1 MIMGNDCGPRA
12 VEYARQCGYDFIF
25 PSATSTGPRHLAPK
39 DSASRAAQ
47 PDGRP
52 TPVPAT
58 RLSCVPG
65 IVPTAV
71 ARPSQQR
78 AATVD
83 PTAPGAAGYRLVPLL
98 RCRDLLFGG
107 LVVGL
112 ASWLS
117 WMLGAAVVT

>member
-1 MIMGNDCGPRA
+1 MTGLPNICGPRCVA
-12 VEYARQCGYDFIF
+12 EYERQCGYDFILQG
-25 PSATSTGPRHLAPK
+25 TSTGHLALK
-39 DSASRAAQ
+39 DSVSRAAQ

-65 IVPTAV
+65 TVPTAV

-78 AATVD
+78 AAIVD

-98 RCRDLLFGG
+98 RCRDLLLGG

-117 WMLGAAVVT
+117 WMLGAAAVT